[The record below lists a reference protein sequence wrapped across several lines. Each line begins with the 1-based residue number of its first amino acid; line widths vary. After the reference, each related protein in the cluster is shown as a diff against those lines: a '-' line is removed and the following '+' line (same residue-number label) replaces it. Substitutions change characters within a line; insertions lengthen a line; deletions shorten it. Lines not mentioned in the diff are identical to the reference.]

1 MLHFLYIYEK
11 KVSQIYRFMR
21 KKSRKEGEFLNSGRI
36 KQKMK
41 TREKLL
47 EVAHKW
53 LIEGNSI
60 DIEKIAKE
68 AQVSKATAYRY
79 FSSKDVLQREASL
92 HSKSEEKENLF
103 SGLSEDDLDGRIEIL
118 ISYHFDILTK
128 NEAEF
133 RLYLSAVMKESVQN
147 KQVYTRAGRRV
158 ILIEEALKPLRKSVS
173 VREFDNMVSAI
184 STILGIE
191 SITILKDI
199 CSLRSEEIFETWKW
213 MIKKIISR

>member
-1 MLHFLYIYEK
+1 
-11 KVSQIYRFMR
+11 MR
-21 KKSRKEGEFLNSGRI
+21 KKSHKEGEFLNSGRI

-47 EVAHKW
+47 VVAHRW
-53 LIEGNSI
+53 LVEGNPI
-60 DIEKIAKE
+60 DIEQIAKE

-103 SGLSEDDLDGRIEIL
+103 SGLSEDDLDRRVERL

-128 NEAEF
+128 NEVEF
-133 RLYLSAVMKESVQN
+133 RLFLSAVMKESVQN
-147 KQVYTRAGRRV
+147 KETYTRAGRRV

-173 VREFDNMVSAI
+173 TEEFDKMVSAI

-191 SITILKDI
+191 SITVLKDL
-199 CSLRSEEIFETWKW
+199 CSLNIEEVLETWKW
-213 MIKKIISR
+213 MIKKIITH